1 MNIYKKFFSITII
14 FLFLIQLST
23 LVWGAEIKATDV
35 ETIKKNEGEFV
46 SIIGDVYS
54 TYKAPSGKVRFIN
67 FGPDHRSAF
76 TVVIF
81 TSDLNKFTSTVGEP
95 TTYYKGKRV
104 KVEGRIKMY
113 KGKPEI
119 IVNSPDQII
128 IIK

>member
-14 FLFLIQLST
+14 FLLLIQLSA

-35 ETIKKNEGEFV
+35 EAIKKSEGEFV

-54 TYKAPSGKVRFIN
+54 TYKAPSGKVRFLN
-67 FGPDHRSAF
+67 LGPDYRTAF

-81 TSDLNKFTSTVGEP
+81 TSDLNKFISTVGEP
-95 TTYYKGKRV
+95 TTYYKDKKV
-104 KVEGRIKMY
+104 KVEGRIKLY

-119 IVNSPDQII
+119 IANSPDQIV